1 MIKITDSMP
10 GRTATCDG
18 RELLFFSGFSYLG
31 MHTSPVFRQLLAEG
45 QERFGSVYPSSR
57 IGNLQLGLYE
67 QLEHALAVH
76 TGQQA
81 AACFSS
87 GYLSAQAAV
96 TFAVS
101 KGTPLYAPGTHPA
114 LRYPGAVVAA
124 GNWSHWLEAT
134 VDMLNREADDTYVL
148 ITDAVDPL
156 RGEVHDFG
164 PLARLE
170 RKALV
175 VIDDSHGI
183 GVLGAQGEGIAGMLP
198 KTGAARYLIT
208 ASLAKAYSLEGGMVA
223 GHAGDIAAIRRLPLF
238 TASTPIIP
246 ANAYTWLHAERA
258 FAEARRL
265 LRFNITA
272 LERLTGAIDGLT
284 HSHELPMFVLE
295 DVSEDIYTWLLSR
308 DTLISSFA
316 YPDPQGDRI
325 NRIVLSALHT
335 PDDLEM
341 LAAQLVQYYD
351 QH

>member
-10 GRTATCDG
+10 GRTAICDG

-31 MHTSPVFRQLLAEG
+31 MHTSPVFQSLLAEG
-45 QERFGSVYPSSR
+45 QALFGSVYPSSR
-57 IGNLQLGLYE
+57 IGNLQLSLYE

-96 TFAVS
+96 TYAVT

-114 LRYPGAVVAA
+114 LRFPGAVAA
-124 GNWSHWLEAT
+124 SGNWNDWLATT
-134 VDMLNREADDTYVL
+134 VDMLNREPDHTYVL
-148 ITDAVDPL
+148 ISDAVDPL

-175 VIDDSHGI
+175 LIDDSHG
-183 GVLGAQGEGIAGMLP
+183 LGILGMQGEGIAATLP
-198 KTGAARYLIT
+198 ESPAARYLLT
-208 ASLAKAYSLEGGMVA
+208 ASLAKAYSLEGGVVT
-223 GHAGDIAAIRRLPLF
+223 GHAADIAAIRRLPLF

-246 ANAYTWLHAERA
+246 ANAYTWLKAANA

-265 LRFNITA
+265 LHSNITA
-272 LERLTGAIDGLT
+272 LERMTGAIDEVPNT
-284 HSHELPMFVLE
+284 HGLPMFVL
-295 DVSEDIYTWLLSR
+295 DDPSEAVYTWLLSR

-341 LAAQLVQYYD
+341 LAAQLIQYYD
-351 QH
+351 HP

>member
-10 GRTATCDG
+10 GRTTVCDG

-31 MHTSPVFRQLLAEG
+31 MHTSPVFQTLLAEG
-45 QERFGSVYPSSR
+45 QALFGSVYPSSR
-57 IGNLQLGLYE
+57 IGNLQLSLYE

-96 TFAVS
+96 TYAVG

-114 LRYPGAVVAA
+114 LQFPGAVAA
-124 GNWSHWLEAT
+124 SGNWNDWLATT
-134 VDMLNREADDTYVL
+134 VDMLNREPDHTYVL
-148 ITDAVDPL
+148 ISDAVDPL
-156 RGEVHDFG
+156 RGEVHDFS

-175 VIDDSHGI
+175 LIDDSHGLGI
-183 GVLGAQGEGIAGMLP
+183 LGANGEGIAATLP
-198 KTGAARYLIT
+198 ESTAARYLLT
-208 ASLAKAYSLEGGMVA
+208 ASLAKAYSLEGGLVT
-223 GHAGDIAAIRRLPLF
+223 GHAADIAAIRRLPLF

-246 ANAYTWLHAERA
+246 ANAYTWLKAEPA

-265 LRFNITA
+265 LRANITA
-272 LERLTGAIDGLT
+272 LERLTGAIDEVPNT
-284 HSHELPMFVLE
+284 HGLPMFVL
-295 DVSEDIYTWLLSR
+295 DDPSENIYTWLLSH

-351 QH
+351 HP